1 MAWLKEKVAI
11 KQMGYIDKSKDNKNE
26 NIIEVKNLVK
36 EFKGLRAVDNIS
48 FSVKKDEIFG
58 FLGPNGAGKTTTINM
73 ICTLLSKTSGSITLN
88 GYSISKERNKIR
100 NCIGMVFQDPS
111 LDDRLT
117 ALENLYFHGLLYN
130 IPRATLKKRSEEVL
144 DIVNL
149 TERKNNLVMT
159 YSGGMRRRLE
169 IARGLLHYP
178 KVLFLD
184 EPTLGLDPQT
194 RNKIWDYII
203 KLKENREI
211 TIFLTSH
218 YMEETEICDRIA
230 VIDRG
235 KIIALDT
242 PENLKNM
249 IGGDIIT
256 LTSEDNIKLKK
267 YVEDINGIE
276 IHDVNEEKI
285 RFEVKNSSSFVPRLI
300 KESPVKIL
308 SITARKPTL
317 NDVFLELTGREIR
330 EESASSKDS
339 MIMRMRRRMRH

>member
-1 MAWLKEKVAI
+1 
-11 KQMGYIDKSKDNKNE
+11 MGNISTGN

-36 EFKGLRAVDNIS
+36 KFKVLVAVDNIT
-48 FSVKKDEIFG
+48 FSVKEDEIFG

-73 ICTLLSKTSGSITLN
+73 ICTLLSKTSGEIILN
-88 GYSISKERNKIR
+88 GYDVAVERNKIR
-100 NCIGMVFQDPS
+100 SCIGIVFQDPS

-130 IPRATLKKRSEEVL
+130 IPRSELKKRSEEVL
-144 DIVNL
+144 EMVDLIS
-149 TERKNNLVMT
+149 RKDSLVMT

-194 RNKIWDYII
+194 RNKIWDYIV
-203 KLKENREI
+203 KLKKKKKI

-230 VIDRG
+230 IIDHG
-235 KIIALDT
+235 KIIALDS
-242 PENLKNM
+242 PDNLKKI

-256 LTSEDNIKLKK
+256 ILSENNDKLKE
-267 YVEDINGIE
+267 YINETAGSE
-276 IHDVNEEKI
+276 THELEEGRI
-285 RFEVKNSSSFVPRLI
+285 RFEVKDSSSFIPEFV
-300 KESPVKIL
+300 KNSPVKIL
-308 SITARKPTL
+308 SISARKPTL
-317 NDVFLELTGREIR
+317 NDVFLDLTGREIR
-330 EESASSKDS
+330 EENANS
-339 MIMRMRRRMRH
+339 MDNMRMHMRRRMRH

>member
-1 MAWLKEKVAI
+1 
-11 KQMGYIDKSKDNKNE
+11 MGDTNTGKDYSGE
-26 NIIEVKNLVK
+26 NMIEVKNLVK
-36 EFKGLRAVDNIS
+36 EFKGLRAIDNIS
-48 FSVKKDEIFG
+48 FSVKEDEIFG
-58 FLGPNGAGKTTTINM
+58 FLGPNGAGKTTTINI

-88 GYSISKERNKIR
+88 GYDVSKERNKIR

-111 LDDRLT
+111 LDDKLT

-130 IPRATLKKRSEEVL
+130 MPRVTLKKRAEEVL
-144 DIVNL
+144 DMVNL
-149 TERKNNLVMT
+149 TGRENSLVMT

-203 KLKENREI
+203 KLKKNRKI

-235 KIIALDT
+235 KIIALDS
-242 PENLKNM
+242 PENLKNT

-256 LTSEDNIKLKK
+256 LTSEDNVKLRK
-267 YVEDINGIE
+267 YVKGINGIE
-276 IHDVNEEKI
+276 VHDTKGDKI
-285 RFEVKNSSSFVPRLI
+285 RFEVKDSSRFIPRLI
-300 KESPVKIL
+300 KDSPVKIL

-330 EESASSKDS
+330 EESVSSKDN
-339 MIMRMRRRMRH
+339 MRMRMRRRMRH

>member
-1 MAWLKEKVAI
+1 
-11 KQMGYIDKSKDNKNE
+11 MGDTNTGKDYSGE
-26 NIIEVKNLVK
+26 NMIEVKNLVK
-36 EFKGLRAVDNIS
+36 EFKGLRAIDNIS
-48 FSVKKDEIFG
+48 FSVKEDEIFG
-58 FLGPNGAGKTTTINM
+58 FLGPNGAGKTTTINI

-88 GYSISKERNKIR
+88 GYDVSKERNKIR

-111 LDDRLT
+111 LDDKLT

-130 IPRATLKKRSEEVL
+130 MPRVTLKKRAEEVL
-144 DIVNL
+144 DMVNL
-149 TERKNNLVMT
+149 TGRENSLVMT

-203 KLKENREI
+203 KLKKNRKI

-235 KIIALDT
+235 KIIALDS
-242 PENLKNM
+242 PENLKNT

-256 LTSEDNIKLKK
+256 LTSEDNVKLRK
-267 YVEDINGIE
+267 YVKGINGIE
-276 IHDVNEEKI
+276 VHDTKGDKI
-285 RFEVKNSSSFVPRLI
+285 RFEVKDSSRFIPRLI
-300 KESPVKIL
+300 KDSPVKIL

-330 EESASSKDS
+330 EESV
-339 MIMRMRRRMRH
+339 MRMRRRMRH